1 MVDTVEAFF
10 QERDRKQLR
19 EGLGLS
25 LGEEEVLEDQELE
38 LQFPLECLLYPR
50 LDFPEA
56 LV

>member
-25 LGEEEVLEDQELE
+25 LGEEEVLEDQEPE
-38 LQFPLECLLYPR
+38 LQFPLECLLYLR
-50 LDFPEA
+50 LDFQEA

>member
-38 LQFPLECLLYPR
+38 LQFPLECLLYLR
-50 LDFPEA
+50 LDFQEA